1 MLRTHQLVATVALA
15 AGLAASPG
23 YEAQSAP
30 AAGAGASSDSAAL
43 HKLFEDYFERQL
55 ELNPLSATFIG
66 DHRYD
71 DKFTN
76 NISPEFI
83 ALSLEVDRK
92 ALADAQQLAARQLPE
107 ADRLSVEIFMYNLR
121 TSLEGEKFPGELV
134 PINQFQSLPTLMPVL
149 GSGSSAQPFATA
161 ADYDR
166 FLARMRDYIV
176 WSDQAIV
183 NMRKG
188 LAQNLTYPR
197 VLMEKVLPQLQELIA
212 ADPQASLFYTPLKN
226 FPDAVA
232 PADRTRLQAAYR
244 DAITKEI
251 NPAYQRLHD
260 FIRDEYLK
268 GARTQVGWSS
278 VPNGRAWYAYLARNS
293 TTTDLTPDAIHEL
306 GLKEVARIR
315 GEMEQVKAQVGFKG
329 DLAAFFK
336 FLQDDPRFYYDS
348 GPALIQGFRDLKK
361 NIDAKLPKLFKDFPK
376 ANYEVRE
383 VEPFRAQSAAGG
395 FYQPP
400 SADGSRPGIFY
411 VNTYNLKAQPK
422 FGMETLSLHEAAP
435 GHHFQIAIQQELEE
449 LPRFRRFGNG
459 YVAYDEGWAL
469 YAESIGKELGMFT
482 DPYQYYGRLSDE
494 MLRAMRLVIDTGLH
508 TKNWTREQSI
518 KYMLDNSSM
527 AATDAEAEVE
537 RYIAIPGQALGYKVG
552 QLRITELRKKA
563 QAALGSRFDVR
574 EFHSV
579 VLRDGSLPLEV
590 LGAKI
595 DRWIA
600 SKK

>member
-1 MLRTHQLVATVALA
+1 MLRTHRLVAAVALA

-23 YEAQSAP
+23 YAAQSTP
-30 AAGAGASSDSAAL
+30 AAGTGASSDSAAL

-92 ALADAQQLAARQLPE
+92 ALADAQKLAARQLPD
-107 ADRLSVEIFMYNLR
+107 ADRLSVEIFIYNLR
-121 TSLEGEKFPGELV
+121 TSLEGEQFPGELV

-166 FLARMRDYIV
+166 FLSRMRDYIV
-176 WSDQAIV
+176 WSDQAIT

-197 VLMEKVLPQLQELIA
+197 VLMEKVLPQLKELIA
-212 ADPQASLFYTPLKN
+212 ADSQASLFYTPLKN

-278 VPNGRAWYAYLARNS
+278 VPNGRAWYAYLARSS

-336 FLQDDPRFYYDS
+336 FLQDDLRFYYDS
-348 GPALIQGFRDLKK
+348 GPALIQGFRELKK
-361 NIDAKLPKLFKDFPK
+361 SIDAKLPKLFKDFPK
-376 ANYEVRE
+376 ADYEVRE

-527 AATDAEAEVE
+527 APSDAEAEVE

-552 QLRITELRKKA
+552 QLRITELRRKA

-600 SKK
+600 SKR